1 MIEIICNSFDDLK
14 NKISELCVNS
24 YVETSLKLCGIK
36 LISDSGGVEI
46 ANTALRFYKTSNFYN
61 LEFLGLE
68 KTTSSFNELQEILS
82 NNLPDSSFNSEQK
95 WENAYPAVEILNTKL
110 DDHPNGN
117 IKLQINKDELLII
130 NFYNY
135 SREALFNNYIEDI
148 VKIVTIILCKYASK
162 NKHKT
167 VLTEHILKI
176 ITDNKIETHE
186 ETDCKYEDRF
196 WDIALSS
203 NCGFTYFHDQP
214 KKNHYLNFRG
224 FYLGNN
230 SEGFKREIKEIFG
243 VNDVYIESLTRLGS
257 DVAEEICVKFK
268 DKQQIW
274 NGLDNFKIN
283 FKNTDFFAIV
293 FKNEQEVIY
302 NSKIK
307 QFIEYLL
314 KRQKIKLGIPENP
327 RTIESVGFAIGL
339 INEFTF
345 PVNTVQEQIRSIL
358 INLGHRE
365 INIHLLDIKDINS
378 IDSSK
383 INIISNISNI
393 EDIKNLRKNANN
405 NAIFIACGLEH
416 DLASVSKQK
425 IVKEFKTR
433 IQINTDNPNESDYRK
448 IGENLTD
455 NTELK
460 KLREGINKCYHQADF
475 FLTYESDKDTKLSKH
490 KVKQQLKRFFNLLH
504 GFPFATPTKDEY
516 AMYMA
521 FSSALR
527 SADLSRQ
534 VGAVITTI
542 NGDILATGANDIPK
556 SGGGLYRARLNE
568 QNGSI
573 YDDALGRDYM
583 RGFDSNVIE
592 KNLLIDNIYAALENY
607 VDATKIEDIKSAIA
621 NSKLKDITEYGRVVH
636 AEMEALMA
644 CARGHVSSDG
654 AVLYCTTFPCHNC
667 AKHIIAAGIKRVVY
681 IEPYAKSKALPF
693 HFDSVVDE
701 EENPIEELIKSKIPI
716 EPQKKVIFESF
727 IGVGPHLFRQL
738 FKMRDDSRKDKDGR
752 IKPWIPQLIKF

>member
-1 MIEIICNSFDDLK
+1 MTDIICNSFDDLK
-14 NKISELCVNS
+14 SKISGLCVDGTS
-24 YVETSLKLCGIK
+24 DLSLKLCGIE
-36 LISDSGGVEI
+36 LTNDSGRVEI
-46 ANTALRFYKTSNFYN
+46 ADTALRFYKKSGFYN
-61 LEFLGLE
+61 LEFVGLE
-68 KTTSSFNELQEILS
+68 KTTSSFNELQEVLS
-82 NNLPDSSFNSEQK
+82 DNSFNSEQK
-95 WENAYPAVEILNTKL
+95 WESAYPAVEILETKL
-110 DDHPNGN
+110 DTHPHGN
-117 IKLQINKDELLII
+117 LKLQINKHELLAL

-135 SREALFNNYIEDI
+135 SSDVCLNNYIEDI
-148 VKIVTIILCKYASK
+148 VKIITIILCKYGSK
-162 NKHKT
+162 NKYKT
-167 VLTEHILKI
+167 VLAEHILKI
-176 ITDNKIETHE
+176 ITDNKLEIYE
-186 ETDCKYEDRF
+186 ETDCKYEDGF
-196 WDIALSS
+196 WNIALSS
-203 NCGFTYFHDQP
+203 NCGFTYFYDKP
-214 KKNHYLNFRG
+214 KKNHYLNLRG

-230 SEGFKREIKEIFG
+230 SADFKEKIKNIFG
-243 VNDVYIESLTRLGS
+243 VDDVYIEPLTRLGS
-257 DVAEEICVKFK
+257 DVAEEVCFEFK
-268 DKQQIW
+268 DKHGKFI
-274 NGLDNFKIN
+274 NSNLNNFKIN

-293 FKNEQEVIY
+293 FKNEQEVID

-314 KRQKIKLGIPENP
+314 NSQKIKLGILENSP
-327 RTIESVGFAIGL
+327 IIQSVGFAIGL
-339 INEFTF
+339 INEFAF
-345 PVNTVQEQIRSIL
+345 PVKIVQEQIKSIL
-358 INLGHRE
+358 MSCGHQE
-365 INIHLLDIKDINS
+365 DNIQLLDNRTTA
-378 IDSSK
+378 DSLK
-383 INIISNISNI
+383 INIIANVSSS
-393 EDIKNLRKNANN
+393 EDIKLIKAQFGNRV
-405 NAIFIACGLEH
+405 IFIACGLEH
-416 DLASVSKQK
+416 DLASVSIQK

-455 NTELK
+455 NPELK
-460 KLREGINKCYHQADF
+460 KLRAGLNKCYHQADF

-534 VGAVITTI
+534 VGAVITTT

-556 SGGGLYRARLNE
+556 SGGGLYRAHLNE

-607 VDATKIEDIKSAIA
+607 VDATKIDDIKLAIA

-654 AVLYCTTFPCHNC
+654 AILYCTTFPCHNC
-667 AKHIIAAGIKRVVY
+667 AKHIITAGIKRVVY

-701 EENPIEELIKSKIPI
+701 ESNPIEELIKDKLKNEMLKEQS
-716 EPQKKVIFESF
+716 KKVSFESF
-727 IGVGPHLFRQL
+727 VGVGPNLFRQL
-738 FKMRDDSRKDKDGR
+738 FKMRDDSRKDKNGL
-752 IKPWIPQLIKF
+752 IKTWTPQLIDL